1 MKSMSEVVC
10 DPSNSRSKLV
20 RFSMDFLFNMNI
32 LGISG
37 EEVEGCGGLRGAH
50 VGDFNIL
57 KMDGCL

>member
-1 MKSMSEVVC
+1 MTRAIR
-10 DPSNSRSKLV
+10 DRSWSD
-20 RFSMDFLFNMNI
+20 FSMDFLFNMNI